1 MMTLRLEIEVRR
13 QDGTIRYKEMQKV
26 NSWTKQ
32 AAQIFEFMFKHTD
45 GSAFT
50 NTSGTGSKSFDI
62 SASQSLPLEM
72 VPDTSTG
79 IFVGTGSTAADK
91 DDHKLETEIADG
103 SASGE
108 LTHQAMVAYQGAL
121 GTSTGFTT
129 LFERTFQNDSGA
141 SITINEV
148 GTESEWDTN
157 TGAGTSIEQFL
168 IVHDVLATGV
178 VVLDSEAV
186 VVRYFTDWDV

>member
-13 QDGTIRYKEMQKV
+13 PDGTVRYKEMQKV

-45 GSAFT
+45 GSGILD
-50 NTSGTGSKSFDI
+50 TSAASQSFDI
-62 SASQSLPLEM
+62 SSSQSLPLEM
-72 VPDTSTG
+72 APDTNTG

-91 DDHKLETEIADG
+91 DDTSLETKIADG
-103 SASGE
+103 SGSGQ
-108 LTHQAMVAYQGAL
+108 LTHQSMVAYQGAL

-148 GTESEWDTN
+148 GTESEWDAN
-157 TGAGTSIEQFL
+157 TGAGTSIKRFL
-168 IVHDVLATGV
+168 MVHDVLATGV